1 MIENIVDP
9 SDIREELAR
18 IKRALPHDSPVV
30 IRLAEPDDRVD
41 IRPEFLDD
49 CVEYVQEF
57 SQRFDTS
64 LESYQAGEDAP
75 KDVLNTG
82 PTGAPNDDT
91 SSSEN
96 DDTYSSEEEY
106 EDYKGKINL
115 EDYPDDDADF
125 GLEKLN

>member
-18 IKRALPHDSPVV
+18 IKRALPHDYPVV
-30 IRLAEPDDRVD
+30 IRLAEPDDGVD
-41 IRPEFLDD
+41 IRPEFLDN
-49 CVEYVQEF
+49 CMEYVQEF
-57 SQRFDTS
+57 SRRFDTS

-75 KDVLNTG
+75 KDVSNMST
-82 PTGAPNDDT
+82 TGATNDNT
-91 SSSEN
+91 SSPEN

-106 EDYKGKINL
+106 EDYEEKVNL